1 MGLQGNLQDFEITD
15 ILQLIYMGQKAGV
28 LRIITE
34 NNEGE
39 IYFDSGLVVHAKT
52 QDKKGESAIQTILR
66 WTKGSFVFD
75 PDGKTEEKTI
85 QLPVQNVILEA
96 ARQIDEWKAMEKVI
110 PSMDVIVDFVPEP
123 DMSDIELNQE
133 EWKVLTII
141 DGKKTAKEIAKKLNL
156 KEFDTARVLYGLIS
170 SGLLKVINEQPEKTE
185 KKEGKR
191 GGFFRKR

>member
-15 ILQLIYMGQKAGV
+15 ILQLIYMGQKVGV

-34 NNEGE
+34 NDEGE

-52 QDKKGESAIQTILR
+52 QDKKGQSAIQTILR

-75 PDGKTEEKTI
+75 PEGKMPEEKTI

-96 ARQIDEWKAMEKVI
+96 ARQIDEWKGMEKII

-123 DMSDIELNQE
+123 DMSNIELNQE
-133 EWKVLTII
+133 EWRVLTAI
-141 DGKKTAKEIAKKLNL
+141 DGEKTAKEIAEKLNL
-156 KEFDTARVLYGLIS
+156 KEFETARILYGLIS
-170 SGLLKVINEQPEKTE
+170 SGLLKVINESPE
-185 KKEGKR
+185 KKEERR

>member
-15 ILQLIYMGQKAGV
+15 ILQLVYMGQKAGV

-34 NNEGE
+34 NDEGE

-52 QDKKGESAIQTILR
+52 QEKEGQSAIQTILR
-66 WTKGSFVFD
+66 WSKGSFVFD
-75 PDGKTEEKTI
+75 PSGKTTEKTI

-96 ARQIDEWKAMEKVI
+96 ARQIDEWKGMEKVI
-110 PSMDVIVDFVPEP
+110 PSMDVVVDFIPEP

-133 EWKVLTII
+133 EWRVLTTV
-141 DGKKTAKEIAKKLNL
+141 DGEKSAKEIAQKLDV
-156 KEFDTARVLYGLIS
+156 KEFDTARILYGLIS
-170 SGLLKVINEQPEKTE
+170 SGLLKIVSEESGKAE
-185 KKEGKR
+185 KKEERR